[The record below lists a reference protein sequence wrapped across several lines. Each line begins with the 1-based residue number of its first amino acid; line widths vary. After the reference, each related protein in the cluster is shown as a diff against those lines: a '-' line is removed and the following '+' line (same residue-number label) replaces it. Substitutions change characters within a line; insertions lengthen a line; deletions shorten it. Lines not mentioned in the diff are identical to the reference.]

1 MRRALTILLAVTAIA
16 CTKTEVAYDNSQIGE
31 IAFMP
36 VSGNITKAAVTNG
49 IFPKTNHIGLFAY
62 YTPTVKADADGAD
75 VADYDVF
82 DKTFFSD
89 TEFYCPDDTKTIWA
103 GLAPQYWPV
112 TGSMVFAG
120 YSLEPAGKAN
130 NVSFDRNGTAGYT
143 LATDCLT
150 ISNYV
155 QSNNTN
161 STYDLLYFG
170 RTDKSYGRNTIS
182 VPVVFQHALAWIEI
196 QVKGDTGSLVDG
208 RKWTITNV
216 EFRKVNTKGTFKYTG
231 TAGTAGTAEWSSQTN
246 EQNVVVFNTDNTI
259 NPARLPQVLTDSFEV
274 IENVDNGTLVIPQ
287 DAQKLYVTVE
297 YQSPANDHIVEV
309 VEVDVPA
316 VTPTWEAGKKYTYQ
330 LTFSPQEILVAPTV
344 QTWPTTGQSGYV
356 TTTPSI

>member
-1 MRRALTILLAVTAIA
+1 MKKALTILLALSAIA
-16 CTKTEVAYDNSQIGE
+16 CTKSEVTYDDSNIGE
-31 IAFMP
+31 ISFMP
-36 VSGNITKAAVTNG
+36 VSGNITKAAITDG
-49 IFPKTNHIGLFAY
+49 LFRKDNHIGLFAY
-62 YTPTVKADADGAD
+62 YTPSVSADADGANLAT
-75 VADYDVF
+75 ADYDKF
-82 DKTFFSD
+82 TKTFFND
-89 TEFYCPDDTKTIWA
+89 TEFYCPDNTKSIWA
-103 GLAPQYWPV
+103 GLTPQYWPV

-196 QVKGDTGSLVDG
+196 QVKGDTGSLVNG
-208 RKWTITNV
+208 REWAITNV
-216 EFRKVNTKGTFKYTG
+216 EFRGVMTKGTFTYTG
-231 TAGTAGTAEWSSQTN
+231 TEDTADWSAQAESKD
-246 EQNVVVFNTDNTI
+246 VVVFNIIPD
-259 NPARLPQVLTDSFEV
+259 RQPQVLTNSFKT
-274 IENVDNGTLVIPQ
+274 IENVTNGTLVIPQ
-287 DAQKLYVTVE
+287 TAQKLYVTVE

-309 VEVDVPA
+309 VEVDIPA
-316 VTPTWEAGKKYTYQ
+316 STAAWEAGKKYTYQ

>member
-1 MRRALTILLAVTAIA
+1 MKRALTILLAVAAVA
-16 CTKTEVAYDNSQIGE
+16 CTKTEVAYDNTQIGE

-36 VSGNITKAAVTNG
+36 ISGNITKAAVTDG
-49 IFPKTNHIGLFAY
+49 IFTKTNHIGLFAY
-62 YTPTVKADADGAD
+62 YTPDVPAGADGAT
-75 VADYDVF
+75 VSDYTKF
-82 DKTFFSD
+82 TKTFFND
-89 TEFYCPDDTKTIWA
+89 TEFYCPDNTKSIWA
-103 GLAPQYWPV
+103 GLTPQYWPV

-155 QSNNTN
+155 QSNITN

-170 RTDKSYGRNTIS
+170 RTDKSYGKNTIS
-182 VPVVFQHALAWIEI
+182 VPVVFNHALAWIEI

-216 EFRKVNTKGTFKYTG
+216 EFRKVNTKGTFTYTG
-231 TAGTAGTAEWSSQTN
+231 TAGIAVWSAQAEPK
-246 EQNVVVFNTDNTI
+246 NVVVFNMDKAVI
-259 NPARLPQVLTDSFEV
+259 PGRLPKVLTDSFET
-274 IENVDNGTLVIPQ
+274 IENVTNGTLVIPQ
-287 DAQKLYVTVE
+287 TAQKLYVTVE

-309 VEVDVPA
+309 VEVDIPTSTPA
-316 VTPTWEAGKKYTYQ
+316 WEAGKKYTYQ
-330 LTFSPQEILVAPTV
+330 LTFSPQEILVAPSV
-344 QTWPTTGQSGYV
+344 GSWDN
-356 TTTPSI
+356 